1 MFLTLNTVRHKFTV
15 MLTVADILTLIKEQK
30 AKDIKKLAKETEI
43 PKESL
48 HLILTDLSQHNL
60 IEYNAE
66 TGEVKL
72 PKWLLKVDRKIEKG
86 KPAVG
91 EIILPRYSEVQIQDT
106 VIGNYTGRDLELK
119 VRLRAKLKEISICE
133 LT

>member
-48 HLILTDLSQHNL
+48 HLILTDLSRHNL

-66 TGEVKL
+66 TGEVTL

-91 EIILPRYSEVQIQDT
+91 EIILPRYGEVQIQDT